1 MLTWIRP
8 LSFNK
13 WSIQQSGNKMECCCI
28 FHFPTKSFLPSKT
41 ILCRMPEYTIPNS
54 EATLYD
60 TDRIWDS
67 SLPSKVQY
75 IFLGSEEFS
84 WETTKVPERIWDLES
99 EFSPL
104 LAVDFAQIDPPR
116 TVIWLKFFLE
126 FFVNLCKLY
135 TTISWLS
142 MQDSLLSEQGK
153 QSL

>member
-1 MLTWIRP
+1 
-8 LSFNK
+8 
-13 WSIQQSGNKMECCCI
+13 
-28 FHFPTKSFLPSKT
+28 
-41 ILCRMPEYTIPNS
+41 MPEYTIPNS

-104 LAVDFAQIDPPR
+104 LAVDFAQID
-116 TVIWLKFFLE
+116 LQELLFGSNFF
-126 FFVNLCKLY
+126 
-135 TTISWLS
+135 
-142 MQDSLLSEQGK
+142 
-153 QSL
+153 